1 MLSWQRLPRRRWTK
15 VDSGFFNDKVIE
27 EVPADWKSGTYMPQA
42 DVARKLAGATP
53 PQGVPEP

>member
-1 MLSWQRLPRRRWTK
+1 MTWQRLLRCRWTK

-27 EVPADWKSGTYMPQA
+27 EAPADWKTGSYTPQA
-42 DVARKLAGATP
+42 DVARKLAGATS